1 MRFLNV
7 ATQII
12 VLLPIDLASVS
23 FNAQFEHLLTHEILE
38 IITAQMVVI
47 PAGIPVFVLSTSPV
61 CETCSALSV
70 FRMQIWKRPSFRGNT
85 RLFYNWGPGILVVKS
100 TCVSVFSG
108 WCVYFLMYL
117 LILSAQNVV
126 LRWYCFQEPLNC
138 SNNQLIQHHH
148 LLALQ

>member
-70 FRMQIWKRPSFRGNT
+70 FRMQTWKRPSFRGNT
-85 RLFYNWGPGILVVKS
+85 RLFYN
-100 TCVSVFSG
+100 
-108 WCVYFLMYL
+108 
-117 LILSAQNVV
+117 
-126 LRWYCFQEPLNC
+126 
-138 SNNQLIQHHH
+138 
-148 LLALQ
+148 